1 MRILPAV
8 VVVSLFLL
16 SAQTSKADEQS
27 SWEQPL
33 GSDYSWSQITAA
45 GTLLIS
51 TEKSLLNIDPAE
63 GKILWHL
70 LP

>member
-1 MRILPAV
+1 MRKLSCV
-8 VVVSLFLL
+8 VVVSFLFLPL
-16 SAQTSKADEQS
+16 QYLYANEQP

-51 TEKSLLNIDPAE
+51 TEDSLLNIDPVE
-63 GKILWHL
+63 GKILWQL
-70 LP
+70 L